1 MPFLRLIR
9 YKNLLMV
16 LLTMVLT
23 KYVLIDAL
31 IEATSLSD
39 FNFIL
44 LALSIILITAA
55 GYIVN
60 DIYDIKAD
68 EINKQ
73 HKVFIGVLISKKTA
87 WISYYLFN
95 FIGLV
100 LGGYLS
106 LLFNNLFGFCIFII
120 SPILLFFYST
130 HMKRLLFVGNIIVS
144 LLIALSVLIIPVF
157 ELNSTTIHLKDSF
170 LNSLNLA
177 KPFWIVVSYSFFAFL
192 ATLIREIIKDIEDV
206 DGDLKL
212 NAKTLPIVIGR
223 KRASRVAFFFSAIL
237 IFFLITII
245 KTGKNNVVFFS
256 YATVF
261 LLLPLFYFMY
271 KLWFAK
277 SKKDFTLLSNLL
289 KIILFFG
296 ILSMIFFNLKLK

>member
-106 LLFNNLFGFCIFII
+106 LLFNNPFGFYIFII

-144 LLIALSVLIIPVF
+144 LLIALSILIIPVF
-157 ELNSTTIHLKDSF
+157 ELNSTTIHPKDSF

-223 KRASRVAFFFSAIL
+223 KRASRVAF
-237 IFFLITII
+237 
-245 KTGKNNVVFFS
+245 
-256 YATVF
+256 
-261 LLLPLFYFMY
+261 
-271 KLWFAK
+271 
-277 SKKDFTLLSNLL
+277 
-289 KIILFFG
+289 LFFG
-296 ILSMIFFNLKLK
+296 FLFFFII